1 MSPKARLLTMAAV
14 AAAATCALLAASAR
28 AQTAA
33 CKIGDV
39 PVPGFATKT
48 LGPKAFNALHAAVR
62 PGGAGE
68 RWTEIGWQPD
78 LIAARRTAARENKPL
93 LLWIMDGHPLGCT

>member
-1 MSPKARLLTMAAV
+1 MSPKARLLTMAGAMVAV
-14 AAAATCALLAASAR
+14 TCALSASAS

-33 CKIGDV
+33 CKIGSV
-39 PVPGFATKT
+39 PVPGLATKT

-78 LIAARRTAARENKPL
+78 LVAARRTAAREGKPM